1 MSNKSN
7 LIDDFDFDD
16 DFGADD
22 SFVPDKSYGG
32 SSDFGDDFG
41 GDDMGFEPASAS
53 PAPASDDDEYRATV
67 SVDTG
72 PSTFTDEG
80 LTGHITVPR
89 ISIHAFCERAGTA
102 KTIDAASRDRRL
114 AKVHLEVED
123 GGLARA
129 IQVYQEQSTPD
140 LLIVESSLPARE
152 MLAQIDALAE
162 LCDPNI
168 RVLVIGAM
176 NDVQLYRQLVA
187 RGVSEY
193 LVPPFQPTQL
203 IQSISALYVDPERPF
218 MGRSVAVVGAKG
230 GVGSSTIAHNL
241 AWSISENI
249 QINTSL
255 VDLDLSW
262 GTTALDFNQ
271 EGNQTIADA
280 LGDPDRV
287 DDTVLD
293 RLLTKATER
302 LSLFTAP
309 SSLNSDFDFDEEAYD
324 EVIDR
329 VRRNVPFVV
338 LDMPHIWSDW
348 SRSTMTNADDVV
360 VVCQPDLA
368 SLRNGK
374 NIVDFLKNARSNDA
388 PPKVVLNM
396 VGVPKRPEIPVKD
409 FAAAIGVEPS
419 LVLPFEPNLFGQAS
433 NNGQMI
439 SETDPTS
446 KSSVGID
453 HLAGLLTGRTVVEQ
467 QVSLLKKL
475 IKLGK

>member
-1 MSNKSN
+1 
-7 LIDDFDFDD
+7 
-16 DFGADD
+16 
-22 SFVPDKSYGG
+22 
-32 SSDFGDDFG
+32 
-41 GDDMGFEPASAS
+41 
-53 PAPASDDDEYRATV
+53 
-67 SVDTG
+67 
-72 PSTFTDEG
+72 
-80 LTGHITVPR
+80 
-89 ISIHAFCERAGTA
+89 
-102 KTIDAASRDRRL
+102 
-114 AKVHLEVED
+114 
-123 GGLARA
+123 
-129 IQVYQEQSTPD
+129 
-140 LLIVESSLPARE
+140 

>member
-22 SFVPDKSYGG
+22 SFVPDKSYSG

-168 RVLVIGAM
+168 RVLV
-176 NDVQLYRQLVA
+176 
-187 RGVSEY
+187 
-193 LVPPFQPTQL
+193 
-203 IQSISALYVDPERPF
+203 
-218 MGRSVAVVGAKG
+218 
-230 GVGSSTIAHNL
+230 
-241 AWSISENI
+241 
-249 QINTSL
+249 
-255 VDLDLSW
+255 
-262 GTTALDFNQ
+262 
-271 EGNQTIADA
+271 
-280 LGDPDRV
+280 
-287 DDTVLD
+287 
-293 RLLTKATER
+293 
-302 LSLFTAP
+302 
-309 SSLNSDFDFDEEAYD
+309 
-324 EVIDR
+324 
-329 VRRNVPFVV
+329 
-338 LDMPHIWSDW
+338 
-348 SRSTMTNADDVV
+348 
-360 VVCQPDLA
+360 
-368 SLRNGK
+368 
-374 NIVDFLKNARSNDA
+374 
-388 PPKVVLNM
+388 
-396 VGVPKRPEIPVKD
+396 
-409 FAAAIGVEPS
+409 
-419 LVLPFEPNLFGQAS
+419 
-433 NNGQMI
+433 
-439 SETDPTS
+439 
-446 KSSVGID
+446 
-453 HLAGLLTGRTVVEQ
+453 
-467 QVSLLKKL
+467 
-475 IKLGK
+475 